1 MRWVP
6 VVILLAAIAA
16 GLVQLRRQE
25 AQEQYQANR
34 LDLQQ
39 VQLRR
44 QLDDQQMR
52 LSGVTS
58 PLRIRQLVRAN
69 GLDLADRTT
78 GMAVQLTDVTRPG
91 QRP

>member
-16 GLVQLRRQE
+16 GLVQFRRQE
-25 AQEQYQANR
+25 AQERYRAKR
-34 LDLQQ
+34 LDLQR
-39 VQLRR
+39 VHLRR

-52 LSGVTS
+52 LSEATS
-58 PLRIRQLVRAN
+58 PLRVRQLVRAN

-78 GMAVQLTDVTRPG
+78 GMAVQLTDVTRRRELP
-91 QRP
+91 

>member
-16 GLVQLRRQE
+16 GLVHLRRLE
-25 AQEQYQANR
+25 AQERYQSNR

-44 QLDDQQMR
+44 QLCDQQLR
-52 LSGVTS
+52 LSEATS
-58 PLRIRQLVRAN
+58 PQRVRQVVQAN
-69 GLDLADRTT
+69 GLNLADRTT
-78 GMAVQLTDVTRPG
+78 GLAIQLTDRT
-91 QRP
+91 QRR

>member
-1 MRWVP
+1 MRWIP

-16 GLVQLRRQE
+16 GLVHLRRQE
-25 AQEQYQANR
+25 AQERYQANR

-52 LSGVTS
+52 LSSATS
-58 PLRIRQLVRAN
+58 PLRVRQLVRAS
-69 GLDLADRTT
+69 GLDLADRAT
-78 GMAVQLTDVTRPG
+78 GTAVQLTDVTRPG
-91 QRP
+91 RQP